1 MSTIIQPTESI
12 YNLIP
17 REEEKT
23 EKSARYTSKFREQVK
38 QEKQQNKALNKTMG
52 PAKVEMSSPDKYLLK
67 HSKEPKLPEKQPF
80 SYRDDGHPRKPKLPE
95 KTEQP
100 LMGIQTKRNFVKT
113 NVIENVMAVPCKPQ
127 PAYTDTK
134 CGDKQMLE
142 NSGLVPK
149 YIMKKDYGQS
159 PEYLQQRR
167 EEVRRAQEQYDNYVK
182 ERMKEGA
189 MKQLSDIER
198 QNILHGLKKNWE
210 ELHHQYQVLS
220 LVTDTTPKKHKKEQL
235 EFEMKQLEKDIELIE
250 RYKVIYIA
258 NN

>member
-167 EEVRRAQEQYDNYVK
+167 EE
-182 ERMKEGA
+182 
-189 MKQLSDIER
+189 
-198 QNILHGLKKNWE
+198 GLKKNWE